1 MGFNCGIV
9 GLPNVGK
16 STIFN
21 AITSAKAIV
30 ANYPF
35 TTIEPHSGVVPVP
48 DGRLSVLATTL
59 KPPKVIPTNIEF
71 VDIAGLVKG
80 ANKGEGLGNQFLAH
94 IREVDAVAHVVRCFE
109 NDNIIHTYGSVD
121 PKRDVEI
128 VETELIL
135 KDIETI
141 QKNLSELAK
150 QSKSGDKKV
159 RHGIEVCQKL
169 MTHLSTGKLARML
182 NLDEEEKEL
191 SYHLHLLT
199 AKPIMFIANVDE
211 EGLTHGNNY
220 IKVLEELAV
229 HRGSIV
235 LVVDGEM
242 EAEVADMSYQERE
255 AFLADLGIKESGL
268 DKVIRDGYRLL
279 DLITFFTHNEKELR
293 AWTVKRGTNAPQAAG
308 KIHSDFEKGFIKA
321 EVVKIKDL
329 VATGSEAVLREKGL
343 LHIHGKDYQIVD
355 GDVVFFRFNV

>member
-1 MGFNCGIV
+1 MGFRCGIV

-21 AITSAKAIV
+21 AITSARAVV

-48 DGRLSVLATTL
+48 DERLSLLTSII

-94 IREVDAVAHVVRCFE
+94 IREVDAIAHVVRCFE
-109 NDNIIHTYGSVD
+109 NENIVHTYGNVD

-141 QKNLSELAK
+141 QKNLSELER
-150 QSKSGDKKV
+150 QSKSGDKKLK
-159 RHGIEVCQKL
+159 HGIEVCQKL
-169 MTHLSTGKLARML
+169 KNHLAEGKLARML
-182 NLDEEEKEL
+182 KLDEEEKSL
-191 SYHLHLLT
+191 ACHLNLLT
-199 AKPIMFIANVDE
+199 AKPVMFIANVDE
-211 EGLTHGNNY
+211 EGLTQGNEH
-220 IKVLEELAV
+220 IKILEQLAV
-229 HRGSIV
+229 YRGARVI
-235 LVVDGEM
+235 VVDGEM
-242 EAEVADMSYQERE
+242 EAEIADMAYRERE
-255 AFLADLGIKESGL
+255 TFLADIGIKESGL
-268 DKVIRDGYRLL
+268 DKVIREGYWLL
-279 DLITFFTHNEKELR
+279 NLLTFFTHNEKELR
-293 AWTVKRGTNAPQAAG
+293 AWTVIKGTKAPQAAG

-321 EVVKIKDL
+321 EVIKIHEL
-329 VATGSEAVLREKGL
+329 VAIGSEAALREKGL
-343 LHIHGKDYQIVD
+343 LHLHGKTYEIED
-355 GDVVFFRFNV
+355 GDVVFFRFNI

>member
-48 DGRLSVLATTL
+48 DERLSLLTNII

-94 IREVDAVAHVVRCFE
+94 IREVDAIAHVVRCFE
-109 NDNIIHTYGSVD
+109 NENIVHTYANVD
-121 PKRDVEI
+121 SKRDVEI

-135 KDIETI
+135 KDIETV
-141 QKNLSELAK
+141 QKNLSDLER

-159 RHGIEVCQKL
+159 RHGIEICQKL
-169 MTHLSTGKLARML
+169 KNHLAGGKLARML
-182 NLDEEEKEL
+182 NLDEEEKYL
-191 SYHLHLLT
+191 ACHLNLLT

-211 EGLTHGNNY
+211 EGLTHGNEH
-220 IKVLEELAV
+220 IKILEQLAV
-229 HRGSIV
+229 YRGARVI
-235 LVVDGEM
+235 VVDGEM
-242 EAEVADMSYQERE
+242 EAEIADMVYRERE
-255 AFLADLGIKESGL
+255 TFLADIGIRESGL
-268 DKVIRDGYRLL
+268 DKVIREGYWLL
-279 DLITFFTHNEKELR
+279 DLLTFFTHNEKELR
-293 AWTVKRGTNAPQAAG
+293 AWTVKKGTKAPQAAG

-321 EVVKIKDL
+321 EVYKIKDL
-329 VATGSEAVLREKGL
+329 VAVGSETILREKGL
-343 LHIHGKDYQIVD
+343 LHIHGKDYDIQD

>member
-48 DGRLSVLATTL
+48 DERLSLLANMI

-94 IREVDAVAHVVRCFE
+94 IREVDAIAHVVRCFE
-109 NDNIIHTYGSVD
+109 NENIVHTYGNVD
-121 PKRDVEI
+121 PRRDVEI

-135 KDIETI
+135 KDIETL
-141 QKNLSELAK
+141 QKNLSELER

-169 MTHLSTGKLARML
+169 KNHLAEGKLARML
-182 NLDEEEKEL
+182 NLDEEEKYL
-191 SYHLHLLT
+191 ACHLNLLT
-199 AKPIMFIANVDE
+199 AKPIMFIANVDGA
-211 EGLTHGNNY
+211 GLTQGNEHIN
-220 IKVLEELAV
+220 ILEQLAV
-229 HRGSIV
+229 YRGAKV

-242 EAEVADMSYQERE
+242 ESEIADMAYRERE
-255 AFLADLGIKESGL
+255 MFLADLGIRESGL
-268 DKVIRDGYRLL
+268 DKVIRDGYWLL
-279 DLITFFTHNEKELR
+279 ELITFFTHNEKELR
-293 AWTVKRGTNAPQAAG
+293 AWTVKKGTKAPQAAG
-308 KIHSDFEKGFIKA
+308 KIHGDFEKGFIRA
-321 EVVKIKDL
+321 EVIKIPDL
-329 VATGSEAVLREKGL
+329 VSSGSEAALRDKGL
-343 LHIHGKDYQIVD
+343 LHIHGRDYEIQD
-355 GDVVFFRFNV
+355 GDIIFFRFNV

>member
-48 DGRLSVLATTL
+48 DERLNVLAKIL
-59 KPPKVIPTNIEF
+59 QPPKIIPTNIEF

-94 IREVDAVAHVVRCFE
+94 IREVDAVVHVVRCFE
-109 NDNIIHTYGSVD
+109 NDNVVHTYGSID

-141 QKNLSELAK
+141 QKNLSELER

-159 RHGIEVCQKL
+159 RHAMDVCRKL
-169 MTHLSTGKLARML
+169 EDHLSTGKLAKML
-182 NLDEEEKEL
+182 NLNEEEKAL
-191 SYHLHLLT
+191 ACHLHLLT
-199 AKPIMFIANVDE
+199 AKPVMFIANVDE
-211 EGLTHGNNY
+211 EGLTKGNEY
-220 IKVLEELAV
+220 IRVVEELAV
-229 HRGSIV
+229 HRGSTV
-235 LVVDGEM
+235 LVVDGEI
-242 EAEVADMSYQERE
+242 EAELADISYEERE
-255 AFLADLGIKESGL
+255 AFLSDLGIKESGL
-268 DKVIRDGYRLL
+268 DKVIHNGYWLL
-279 DLITFFTHNEKELR
+279 DLITFFTHNQKELR
-293 AWTVKRGTNAPQAAG
+293 AWTVKKGTKAPQAAG

-321 EVVKIKDL
+321 EVIKIKDL
-329 VATGSEAVLREKGL
+329 VAVGSESALREKGL
-343 LHIHGKDYQIVD
+343 LHIQGKEYQVED